1 MNPSKVERSKT
12 NKLTDLPNVGPAM
25 ARDLELVG
33 IRAPKDLEDRDPSE
47 LYELLC
53 ERTKVRQDPC
63 MSDTFM
69 SITDYAGGSEPRP
82 WWAYTDERKRRYG
95 RILNGGR
102 KR

>member
-25 ARDLELVG
+25 ARDLVLIG
-33 IRAPKDLEDRDPSE
+33 IRAPRDLVARDPLE
-47 LYELLC
+47 LYQLLC
-53 ERTKVRQDPC
+53 ERTRVCQDPC
-63 MSDTFM
+63 VLDTFM
-69 SITDYAGGSEPRP
+69 SVTDYVGGSEPRP

-95 RILNGGR
+95 HSLNGGR